1 MFNPRQRPLLL
12 VADRL
17 LGLRLSLN
25 TPVVATAEL
34 SAGPARA
41 GIVVYA
47 EGGKRRFAVAVRALR
62 NGASV
67 VYELDG
73 EDLNEA
79 SGWSVA
85 LDAALS
91 FGESMGFLFDDE
103 QLTARSPSAL
113 RQALARVREII
124 APPGPA
130 EEDEA
135 AALELMESAEDT
147 EILLDDAV
155 EAEAQPAA
163 KPAAR
168 DQGRPT
174 AARDEARARPA
185 RDARERAAGG
195 SDRERAEPARASV
208 PLTKFRAAPAESPPP
223 APPKAAS
230 GGAKLG
236 RVRPV
241 RRRSADTQP
250 PIGAL
255 LRLLA
260 AF

>member
-34 SAGPARA
+34 PAGPARA
-41 GIVVYA
+41 AILVYA
-47 EGGKRRFAVAVRALR
+47 EAGKRRFAVAVRALR
-62 NGASV
+62 SGASA
-67 VYELDG
+67 VYELEG

-79 SGWSVA
+79 TGWAVA
-85 LDAALS
+85 LDAAHS

-103 QLTARSPSAL
+103 QLTDRSPAAL
-113 RQALARVREII
+113 RQALARVHEIV
-124 APPGPA
+124 AAPGPA
-130 EEDEA
+130 EEESA
-135 AALELMESAEDT
+135 LALEAPPEEA

-155 EAEAQPAA
+155 EAEAQAA
-163 KPAAR
+163 PKRAAR
-168 DQGRPT
+168 GAE
-174 AARDEARARPA
+174 AAPA
-185 RDARERAAGG
+185 ERKSAPM
-195 SDRERAEPARASV
+195 S
-208 PLTKFRAAPAESPPP
+208 LTKFRAAPGESAPDAGARP
-223 APPKAAS
+223 AAKAKPTGSAKPA
-230 GGAKLG
+230 GRGAKLG

-241 RRRSADTQP
+241 RLRSGDSQP
-250 PIGAL
+250 PIDVL

>member
-34 SAGPARA
+34 PAGPARA
-41 GIVVYA
+41 AIVVYA
-47 EGGKRRFAVAVRALR
+47 EAGKRRFAVAVRALR
-62 NGASV
+62 GGTSV
-67 VYELDG
+67 VYELEG

-79 SGWSVA
+79 TGCAVA
-85 LDAALS
+85 LDAAHS
-91 FGESMGFLFDDE
+91 FGESMGFLFDDD
-103 QLTARSPSAL
+103 QLVDRSPAAL
-113 RQALARVREII
+113 RQALARVHEIV

-130 EEDEA
+130 EE
-135 AALELMESAEDT
+135 ESALALGEPAEEA

-155 EAEAQPAA
+155 EAEAQAA
-163 KPAAR
+163 PPK
-168 DQGRPT
+168 
-174 AARDEARARPA
+174 
-185 RDARERAAGG
+185 RAAAEVEPPKRAAA
-195 SDRERAEPARASV
+195 DAEPAGRKRAPVS
-208 PLTKFRAAPAESPPP
+208 LTKFRAAPAESNETKP
-223 APPKAAS
+223 AAHAKPAGGGKPA
-230 GGAKLG
+230 GRGAKLG

-241 RRRSADTQP
+241 RLRSGDSQP

>member
-1 MFNPRQRPLLL
+1 VLRPRRCALASLKRTPLRADSADMFNPRQRPLLL

-34 SAGPARA
+34 PAGPARA
-41 GIVVYA
+41 AIVMYS

-62 NGASV
+62 SGTSV
-67 VYELDG
+67 VYELEG
-73 EDLNEA
+73 EDLNEDT
-79 SGWSVA
+79 GWAVA

-103 QLTARSPSAL
+103 ELPERSPGAL
-113 RQALARVREII
+113 RQALAGVREII

-130 EEDEA
+130 EEDRADPEL
-135 AALELMESAEDT
+135 ALEEPAEET

-155 EAEAQPAA
+155 EAEAQPGA
-163 KPAAR
+163 KRGAR
-168 DQGRPT
+168 GGDVATAERGR
-174 AARDEARARPA
+174 
-185 RDARERAAGG
+185 AGV
-195 SDRERAEPARASV
+195 S
-208 PLTKFRAAPAESPPP
+208 LTKFRAAPVGAAP
-223 APPKAAS
+223 AKRPNPAAA
-230 GGAKLG
+230 GAAKLG

-241 RRRSADTQP
+241 RLRSADSQP

>member
-34 SAGPARA
+34 APGPARA
-41 GIVVYA
+41 AIVTYA
-47 EGGKRRFAVAVRALR
+47 EGGTRRFAVAVRTLR
-62 NGASV
+62 SGTSV
-67 VYELDG
+67 VYELEG

-79 SGWSVA
+79 SGWAVA

-103 QLTARSPSAL
+103 QLTHRTPKAL
-113 RQALARVREII
+113 REALACVREII
-124 APPGPA
+124 APPGPEEEDAADPELALEEPA
-130 EEDEA
+130 EEA
-135 AALELMESAEDT
+135 

-155 EAEAQPAA
+155 EAEAHPG
-163 KPAAR
+163 AR
-168 DQGRPT
+168 RGARGASPDAERGR
-174 AARDEARARPA
+174 
-185 RDARERAAGG
+185 AGV
-195 SDRERAEPARASV
+195 S
-208 PLTKFRAAPAESPPP
+208 LTKFREAPAE
-223 APPKAAS
+223 AADAKRQS
-230 GGAKLG
+230 AKKSAGGGAAKLG

-241 RRRSADTQP
+241 RLRSGDSQP

>member
-34 SAGPARA
+34 PSGPARA
-41 GIVVYA
+41 AIVVYA
-47 EGGKRRFAVAVRALR
+47 EAGTRRFAVAVRALR
-62 NGASV
+62 NGTSV
-67 VYELDG
+67 VYELEG

-79 SGWSVA
+79 SGWAVA
-85 LDAALS
+85 LDAAHS

-103 QLTARSPSAL
+103 QLTDRSPGAL

-124 APPGPA
+124 APPGPEEEESDLAREEPA
-130 EEDEA
+130 EEA
-135 AALELMESAEDT
+135 

-155 EAEAQPAA
+155 EAEAQPGP
-163 KPAAR
+163 KR
-168 DQGRPT
+168 GRGSAEAPRAGRGSEPT
-174 AARDEARARPA
+174 PP
-185 RDARERAAGG
+185 ERKRGG
-195 SDRERAEPARASV
+195 VS
-208 PLTKFRAAPAESPPP
+208 LTKFRSGPAES
-223 APPKAAS
+223 APAAS
-230 GGAKLG
+230 AKPSGRGAAKLG

-241 RRRSADTQP
+241 RLRAESQP